1 MPIWPFQRSR
11 ADDDAERL
19 LSAVTQA
26 SRRPAFFGEN
36 RVPDTLEGRFEMMT
50 VHGALALI
58 RLIGDPGAQPLSQ
71 AFTDKLFSAFD
82 AGLREAAVGDTA
94 VPKRMHK
101 LAGDFYGRLDAYRSC
116 LSDVAA
122 LEAALARNI
131 WRLPSHPF
139 AGTLAAYVAKTAR
152 AQAGAPISAMFAA
165 EGWPSL

>member
-19 LSAVTQA
+19 LAAVTEA
-26 SRRPAFFGEN
+26 SRRPAFFGEG
-36 RVPDTLEGRFEMMT
+36 RIPDTLEGRFELVT

-58 RLIGDPGAQPLSQ
+58 RLQKEPASRPLAQ
-71 AFTDKLFSAFD
+71 AFADQLFSTFD
-82 AGLREAAVGDTA
+82 AGLREAAIGDTA

-101 LAGDFYGRLDAYRSC
+101 LAGDFYGRLEAYS
-116 LSDVAA
+116 AA
-122 LEAALARNI
+122 LEAPGRLEEAIARNI

-139 AGTLAAYVAKTAR
+139 AAALAAHVAKTAQ
-152 AQAGAPISAMFAA
+152 AQADTPISAMFAV

>member
-19 LSAVTQA
+19 LAAVTEA
-26 SRRPAFFGEN
+26 SRRPAFFGED
-36 RVPDTLEGRFEMMT
+36 RIPDTLGGRFELVT

-58 RLIGDPGAQPLSQ
+58 RLQKEPDCRPLAQ
-71 AFTDKLFSAFD
+71 AFADQLFSTFD

-101 LAGDFYGRLDAYRSC
+101 LAGDFYGRVDAYGVS
-116 LSDVAA
+116 LTDLAA

-139 AGTLAAYVAKTAR
+139 AAALAAHVAKTAQ
-152 AQAGAPISAMFAA
+152 AQADAPIPAMFAA
-165 EGWPSL
+165 EGWPAL

>member
-11 ADDDAERL
+11 ADEDAERL
-19 LSAVTQA
+19 LEAVTEA
-26 SRRPAFFGEN
+26 SRRPSFFGEG
-36 RVPDTLEGRFEMMT
+36 RVPDTLDGRFELMT

-58 RLIGDPGAQPLSQ
+58 RLQGEPDASPLAQ
-71 AFTDKLFSAFD
+71 AFADQLFSVFD

-101 LAGDFYGRLDAYRSC
+101 LAGDFYGRLEAYGAALGDPS
-116 LSDVAA
+116 A

-131 WRLPSHPF
+131 WRLPSHSF
-139 AGTLAAYVAKTAR
+139 ASALATHVAKVAR
-152 AQAGAPISAMFAA
+152 TQADAPISAMLAA